1 MFSYTVNVRK
11 INSASK
17 LKGIASIVID
27 DIMEIDGFK
36 IIEGS
41 NGLFVS
47 VPSHKGTILEDGQ
60 KVEKYFDDI
69 RFKNENGASFSK
81 ELKDS
86 ILNSYAS
93 SPVADSLAS
102 SSNSETPSKT
112 KINAARETAAQSDPG
127 AITSRERKPLWGF

>member
-1 MFSYTVNVRK
+1 MFSYTINVRK

-17 LKGIASIVID
+17 LKGIASIIID

-47 VPSHKGTILEDGQ
+47 VPSHKGTVVEDGQ

-69 RFKNENGASFSK
+69 RFKNEDGLIFSK

-93 SPVADSLAS
+93 TSDPLAPTSAS
-102 SSNSETPSKT
+102 SAPSKA
-112 KINAARETAAQSDPG
+112 KVSAAREVAAQSDPG
-127 AITSRERKPLWGF
+127 AVTSRERKPLWGF